1 MVRKMSSFDKE
12 GSVNRSHRLDRKRKH
27 EEFEFQKLEL
37 EKLELQKL
45 AIENG
50 AKLMETYEAVCSSTT
65 VDDHARLI
73 FKDYFLNIA
82 AQFAGLPLKNDPI
95 TTSMVAWGLDYFPT
109 DSQVR
114 EINKIIR
121 RRYEKIYA
129 RSPPQ
134 TIDAYDEV
142 TDAFTHTDSYT
153 ERDRPMMERIIKDFM
168 VAQESEDEDS
178 D

>member
-1 MVRKMSSFDKE
+1 MVRKMSFVDTE
-12 GSVNRSHRLDRKRKH
+12 GSVDSSRSLDRKRKY
-27 EEFEFQKLEL
+27 EDVEVQELEL
-37 EKLELQKL
+37 EKLELHKL

-50 AKLMETYEAVCSSTT
+50 IKLMENYEAVCSSTT

-82 AQFAGLPLKNDPI
+82 AQFAGLPIKNEPI
-95 TTSMVAWGLDYFPT
+95 TTTMVAWGLDYFPT

-121 RRYEKIYA
+121 RRYEKIYG

-142 TDAFTHTDSYT
+142 TDEFTHTDSYT

-168 VAQESEDEDS
+168 VAQQEDEDS
-178 D
+178 E